1 MWQTSV
7 VCCHCTWLA
16 QQSEPSHLPKSTLP
30 PSKCILFHK
39 CRCKAMHLSK
49 HWTFKSFKGVL
60 FHRAFLRCVM
70 KQHRNQFSL
79 GLFQEFSASC
89 ALVFLLF
96 CFHSFF
102 FHQNLKLPLKMQVTV
117 SGRQFHRS
125 TPVWSIGQIMAMTV
139 FFKLQWWEWHET
151 HDLLLQWKRFKWI
164 YLNSNFQS

>member
-7 VCCHCTWLA
+7 VRCHCTWLA

-30 PSKCILFHK
+30 PSKYILFHEH
-39 CRCKAMHLSK
+39 RCKATHLSK
-49 HWTFKSFKGVL
+49 HWTFKSFKEVL
-60 FHRAFLRCVM
+60 FCWVLLRCVM

-79 GLFQEFSASC
+79 GVLQEFSVSW

-117 SGRQFHRS
+117 NGRQFYGS
-125 TPVWSIGQIMAMTV
+125 TPVWSISQIMAMIG
-139 FFKLQWWEWHET
+139 FFKFQWWEWCEK
-151 HDLLLQWKRFKWI
+151 HDLFL
-164 YLNSNFQS
+164 